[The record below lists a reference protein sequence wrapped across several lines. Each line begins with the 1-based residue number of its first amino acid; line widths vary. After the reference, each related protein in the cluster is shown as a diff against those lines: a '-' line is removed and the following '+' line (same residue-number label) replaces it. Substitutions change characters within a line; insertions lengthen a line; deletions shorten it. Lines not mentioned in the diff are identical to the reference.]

1 MTLEIDGL
9 RGHARFRALIAKKL
23 DVAFERHGVRAVA
36 TRVVFAD
43 ENGPKG
49 GVGIRCGVTVELPR
63 RPTLHIDHL
72 AEDERTA
79 FDGALEAL
87 ERQVTRDRGRL
98 REQRRRPKKYF
109 LAKRLLAPEGGIGPA
124 SGRAS
129 RRRSA

>member
-9 RGHARFRALIAKKL
+9 RGNPRFRAMIAKKL
-23 DVAFERHGVRAVA
+23 DVAFERHGVRPVT
-36 TRVVFAD
+36 TRVVFDD

-49 GVGIRCGVTVELPR
+49 GVGIRCGVTAELPR
-63 RPTLHIDHL
+63 RPTLHVDHL
-72 AEDERTA
+72 ADSERTA

-98 REQRRRPKKYF
+98 RESRRRPKKYF
-109 LAKRLLAPEGGIGPA
+109 LAKRLLAPERCIAPA
-124 SGRAS
+124 SGRSS